1 VAVHF
6 LCGIRRC
13 GSGYGMIGFDLRFGV
28 VEILLQVGDVA
39 EAAYDSPRS
48 RLGSCGIN
56 TRPNKP
62 VGINTTVTTNNI
74 PSAKSQ

>member
-1 VAVHF
+1 MAVHF
-6 LCGIRRC
+6 LCRIRRC
-13 GSGYGMIGFDLRFGV
+13 GSGYGTNGFDLRLGV

-39 EAAYDSPRS
+39 EAAYNSPRS
-48 RLGSCGIN
+48 RLGSGGISM
-56 TRPNKP
+56 RPNKP